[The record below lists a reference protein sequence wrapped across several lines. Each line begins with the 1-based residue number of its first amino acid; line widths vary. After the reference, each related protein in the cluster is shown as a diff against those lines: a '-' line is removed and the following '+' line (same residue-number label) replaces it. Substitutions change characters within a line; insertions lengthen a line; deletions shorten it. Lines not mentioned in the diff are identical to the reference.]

1 MRMMKFDLTGK
12 VTFIT
17 GGANGIGK
25 EFVQLFAE
33 QGSDIAF
40 CDVDDD
46 LLAQT
51 EKEVS
56 ALTGK
61 RIKGWHCDVRDEK
74 EVKRTVAEILQEF
87 GRIDI
92 LINNAGRL
100 NYAPISEYSLE
111 QWHEAIETDL
121 TGVWLVSK
129 EVMNQAMIAQK
140 KGRIINIASIAA
152 GLGTP
157 AGCPSY
163 HAAKGGVRG
172 LTIGQAVEYAP
183 YGVLVNSLSP
193 GTILSGSM
201 TSRSKVAS
209 DPETHR
215 KGRNPLKRAGVFGEI
230 SVAAI
235 MLASDENTYINGQ
248 DIAVDGG
255 ISVTL

>member
-1 MRMMKFDLTGK
+1 MIKFDLTGK
-12 VTFIT
+12 ATFIT
-17 GGANGIGK
+17 GGAAGIGK
-25 EFVQLFAE
+25 EFVQTFAE
-33 QGSDIAF
+33 QGSAIAV
-40 CDVDDD
+40 CDVEDE

-51 EKEVS
+51 VQEIS

-61 RIKGWHCDVRDEK
+61 RIKGWHCDVRDE
-74 EVKRTVAEILQEF
+74 EQVKRTVAEIVKEF

-100 NYAPISEYSLE
+100 NYGPLAEYSLQ
-111 QWHEAIETDL
+111 QWHEVIETDL

-129 EVMNQAMIAQK
+129 EVMNQAMIPQK
-140 KGRIINIASIAA
+140 KGRIINVASIAA

-163 HAAKGGVRG
+163 HAAKGGVKG

-183 YGVLVNSLSP
+183 YGVLVNSVSP
-193 GTILSGSM
+193 GTILNGGM
-201 TSRSKVAS
+201 TARSKVAS
-209 DPETHR
+209 NPETHT
-215 KGRNPLKRAGVFGEI
+215 KGRNPLKRAGVFGEM

-235 MLASDENTYINGQ
+235 MLASDENTFINGQ